1 VKRRLFEMLRK
12 GIERGEKVPRGLR
25 TLLGVLLMAGGV
37 FGILPILGFWMLPL
51 GAAFIALDIPPLR
64 QRLLRWLEERS
75 PTVQSKT

>member
-1 VKRRLFEMLRK
+1 MKRRLFEMLRK